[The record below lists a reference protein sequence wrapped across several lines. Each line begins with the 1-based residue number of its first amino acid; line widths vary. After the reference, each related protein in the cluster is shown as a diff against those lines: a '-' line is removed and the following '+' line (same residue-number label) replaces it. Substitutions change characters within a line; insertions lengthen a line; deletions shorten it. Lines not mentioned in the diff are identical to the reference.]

1 MNVHAFATDYDGTI
15 ADANRVAEPTARALE
30 RVRAT
35 GRKVLLVTGRM
46 LPDLRSVCPDV
57 DRMFDAVIAENGALV
72 YFPDRRELRTLG
84 DPPEPALIEALRRR
98 GVRFDLGDAILA
110 TDAPFAEATLAA
122 IQETGV
128 NRTLVFNKGALMLL
142 PGGVTK
148 GTGLSIA
155 LAALE
160 LSPHNMVGIGDA
172 ENDHAFL
179 ALSECAV
186 AVADAV
192 PALRERAD
200 YVTRAPSAAGVVE
213 FIEEHL
219 LHDLVDLIPR
229 LTRHD
234 LPLGEQGDGRPVTV
248 SAHGTRLLIVGPSGS
263 GKSTLTGVLAERV
276 IEGGRSLLLLDPE
289 GDYRTLAELERV
301 VVFGG
306 KGERALPTA
315 DEVDQLLRQ
324 PAASLVLDLSAMSRS
339 EKVAYATTVLA
350 TVATVRSSLGLP
362 HWLVVDEA
370 HHVFPAEGSPAA
382 ELLRPGAE
390 SLVLITLAAG
400 ELAAR
405 VRPLANVVAS
415 TEVAAFRDGVRTVLA
430 TRDAGAAVAIGDGAL
445 DRGEAAIAWLSPDAP
460 RRTVPRRS
468 PPCPASAPH
477 PQVHRGRA
485 STGSLVLLPRSHRQP
500 QPPRRQPG
508 PVRRAGRGRGRGDVG
523 VPSRARRVLGL
534 GARHDQG
541 PGAQR
546 GDRRRGARRAA
557 ARRVAPADPRAPA
570 SPLRGVAL
578 AGRGGPVHRTSRAS
592 LSPRRP
598 RKVGWRSLPSSV
610 RSVKPSWATSSG
622 STHTISR
629 SRGGSTNGDWAR
641 RRGARRRCRSA
652 SVASV
657 KPVPTFPA

>member
-15 ADANRVAEPTARALE
+15 ADANRVAEPTAQALE

-46 LPDLRSVCPDV
+46 LPDLRSVCPDI
-57 DRMFDAVIAENGALV
+57 DRMFDAVVAENGALV

-98 GVRFDLGDAILA
+98 GVRFDLGAAILA

-148 GTGLSIA
+148 GTGLNVA

-219 LHDLVDLIPR
+219 LHDLVATHPR

-234 LPLGEQGDGRPVTV
+234 LRLGEQGEGPPVTV
-248 SAHGTRLLIVGPSGS
+248 PAHGTRLLIVGPSGS

-276 IEGGRSLLLLDPE
+276 IEGGRTCCCSIRRATIARWPSSSVWSCSAA
-289 GDYRTLAELERV
+289 RASARCPPPAKSTSCCVSRRRV
-301 VVFGG
+301 
-306 KGERALPTA
+306 
-315 DEVDQLLRQ
+315 
-324 PAASLVLDLSAMSRS
+324 SVLDLSAMSRS

-370 HHVFPAEGSPAA
+370 HHVFPP
-382 ELLRPGAE
+382 
-390 SLVLITLAAG
+390 
-400 ELAAR
+400 
-405 VRPLANVVAS
+405 
-415 TEVAAFRDGVRTVLA
+415 
-430 TRDAGAAVAIGDGAL
+430 
-445 DRGEAAIAWLSPDAP
+445 
-460 RRTVPRRS
+460 
-468 PPCPASAPH
+468 
-477 PQVHRGRA
+477 
-485 STGSLVLLPRSHRQP
+485 
-500 QPPRRQPG
+500 
-508 PVRRAGRGRGRGDVG
+508 
-523 VPSRARRVLGL
+523 RARRPPSCC
-534 GARHDQG
+534 G
-541 PGAQR
+541 P
-546 GDRRRGARRAA
+546 
-557 ARRVAPADPRAPA
+557 AP
-570 SPLRGVAL
+570 
-578 AGRGGPVHRTSRAS
+578 
-592 LSPRRP
+592 
-598 RKVGWRSLPSSV
+598 
-610 RSVKPSWATSSG
+610 
-622 STHTISR
+622 SR
-629 SRGGSTNGDWAR
+629 SR
-641 RRGARRRCRSA
+641 
-652 SVASV
+652 
-657 KPVPTFPA
+657 

>member
-1 MNVHAFATDYDGTI
+1 VNVHAFATDYDGTI
-15 ADANRVAEPTARALE
+15 ADANHVAESTARALE

-35 GRKVLLVTGRM
+35 GRKLLLVTGRM
-46 LPDLRSVCPDV
+46 LPDLRAVCPEV
-57 DRMFDAVIAENGALV
+57 DRMFDAVVAENGAVV
-72 YFPDRRELRTLG
+72 YFPDRREVRTLG
-84 DPPEPALIEALRRR
+84 DAPEPALVDALRRR
-98 GVRFDLGDAILA
+98 GVRFDLGEAILA
-110 TDAPFAEATLAA
+110 TDAPFAEAALAA

-128 NRTLVFNKGALMLL
+128 NRTLIFNKGALMLL

-155 LAALE
+155 LGALE

-200 YVTRAPSAAGVVE
+200 YVTRGPSAAGVVE

-234 LPLGEQGDGRPVTV
+234 LPLGERPDGQPVAV
-248 SAHGTRLLIVGPSGS
+248 AAHGTRLLIVGPSGS

-276 IEGGRSLLLLDPE
+276 VDSGRSLLLLDPE
-289 GDYRTLAELERV
+289 GDYRTLSELERV

-315 DEVDQLLRQ
+315 EEVHQLLRQ
-324 PAASLVLDLSAMSRS
+324 PAAGLVLDLSAMSRS

-390 SLVLITLAAG
+390 SLAMITLTATD
-400 ELAAR
+400 LAAR

-415 TEVAAFRDGVRTVLA
+415 TEVASFREGVQTVQA
-430 TRDAGAAVAIGDGAL
+430 TGGDGTAVPIGESPL
-445 DRGEAAIAWLSPDAP
+445 DRGEAAVAWLEPAP
-460 RRTVPRRS
+460 RALRFRVGRRRVQHRRHLRKYTEGEL
-468 PPCPASAPH
+468 PADRSFFFRGPTASLNLRAANLVRFVELAEGVDEPTWAFHLERGEYSAWVRDMIKDPELAAEI
-477 PQVHRGRA
+477 A
-485 STGSLVLLPRSHRQP
+485 SLE
-500 QPPRRQPG
+500 
-508 PVRRAGRGRGRGDVG
+508 RAGLSAAE
-523 VPSRARRVLGL
+523 SRTRILTAV
-534 GARHDQG
+534 RHRY
-541 PGAQR
+541 A
-546 GDRRRGARRAA
+546 
-557 ARRVAPADPRAPA
+557 V
-570 SPLRGVAL
+570 
-578 AGRGGPVHRTSRAS
+578 
-592 LSPRRP
+592 
-598 RKVGWRSLPSSV
+598 
-610 RSVKPSWATSSG
+610 
-622 STHTISR
+622 
-629 SRGGSTNGDWAR
+629 
-641 RRGARRRCRSA
+641 
-652 SVASV
+652 
-657 KPVPTFPA
+657 